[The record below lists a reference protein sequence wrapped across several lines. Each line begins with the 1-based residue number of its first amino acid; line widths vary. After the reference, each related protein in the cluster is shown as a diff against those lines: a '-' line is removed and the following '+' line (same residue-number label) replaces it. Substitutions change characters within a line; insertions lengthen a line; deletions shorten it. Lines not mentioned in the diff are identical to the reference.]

1 MYRRSTPPNS
11 ASMTRAAGSPAYFL
25 GRPAAVWLAAIRRR
39 SPVAFRERD

>member
-1 MYRRSTPPNS
+1 MYRRVTSDSTRP
-11 ASMTRAAGSPAYFL
+11 ASRAAGSPAYFL